1 MLSVNP
7 GEKGNAVMLQS
18 LLGLVV
24 LLGLAA
30 ALSERRGVIPWR
42 MVIGGLGLQALIA
55 AFILKAPFLRGIF
68 MALNAL
74 VSAMDTA
81 TRAGTA
87 FVFGYVGGGPAPF
100 ATTEPGA
107 AFILGFQ
114 ALPLVIVIAA
124 LTALLYYWNILPR
137 VVRGFS
143 LVLEKTMGIGGVLG
157 VGAGGCIFLGM
168 VEAPLLIRP
177 YMARMTRSELF
188 AMMATG
194 MSCIAGTMLM
204 LYATVLKAVIPDA
217 VGHILA
223 ASVIHAPAAL
233 LVAALM
239 IPETG
244 EPTLGHKL
252 PKSPASGAMDAVVTG
267 TSDGLKLFWSIVAT
281 LLVFVALVK
290 LANILL
296 GTLPDL
302 AGAPLTLE
310 RMLGVV
316 LAPVAWLIGV
326 PWAEA
331 TTAGSLLG
339 TKIVLNEFI
348 AFIDMAKLP
357 ADALSAHS
365 RLILTYAM
373 CSFANCGSVGILL
386 AGMGSLC
393 PERRTEITALGGRAL
408 LAGVMASL
416 MTGTVVGILSA
427 LP

>member
-1 MLSVNP
+1 MV
-7 GEKGNAVMLQS
+7 QS
-18 LLGLVV
+18 LLGLAT
-24 LLGLAA
+24 LLAVAML
-30 ALSERRGVIPWR
+30 LSERRGTIPWR
-42 MVIGGLGLQALIA
+42 LALGGLTLQAAIA
-55 AFILKAPFLRGIF
+55 AFMLKAPFLRGIF
-68 MALNAL
+68 LALNAL
-74 VSAMDTA
+74 VGAMDAA

-100 ATTEPGA
+100 EVTTPSA
-107 AFILGFQ
+107 SFILGFQ

-124 LTALLYYWNILPR
+124 LTALLYYWKILPR
-137 VVRGFS
+137 VVRAFS
-143 LVLEKTMGIGGVLG
+143 LVLEKSMGIGGVLG
-157 VGAGGCIFLGM
+157 VGAGGCVFLGM
-168 VEAPLLIRP
+168 IEAPLLIRP
-177 YMARMTRSELF
+177 YMERMTRSELF

-204 LYATVLKAVIPDA
+204 LYATVLQHVIPDA
-217 VGHILA
+217 LGHILT

-233 LVAALM
+233 VVAALM
-239 IPETG
+239 IPET
-244 EPTLGHKL
+244 EAPTLGHKL
-252 PKSPASGAMDAVVTG
+252 PGSPASGAMDAVVSG
-267 TSDGLKLFWSIVAT
+267 TSDGLRLFWNIVAT
-281 LLVFVALVK
+281 LLVFIALVK

-296 GTLPDL
+296 GTLPDV

-316 LAPVAWLIGV
+316 MAPVAWLLGV

-357 ADALSAHS
+357 GTALSEHS

-373 CSFANCGSVGILL
+373 CSFANLGSVGILL

-393 PERRTEITALGGRAL
+393 PTRKKEITALGGRAL
-408 LAGVMASL
+408 VAGVLASL
-416 MTGTVVGILSA
+416 MTGTVVGILASF
-427 LP
+427 

>member
-1 MLSVNP
+1 MAL
-7 GEKGNAVMLQS
+7 LQS
-18 LLGLVV
+18 LLGLVT
-24 LLGLAA
+24 LLAA
-30 ALSERRGVIPWR
+30 AMALGERRGVIPWR
-42 MVIGGLGLQALIA
+42 LVLGGLGLQAAIA
-55 AFILKAPFLRGIF
+55 AFMLKAPFLRGIF
-68 MALNAL
+68 MALNA
-74 VSAMDTA
+74 VVAAMDAA

-100 ATTEPGA
+100 AVTDADAG
-107 AFILGFQ
+107 FILGFQ

-124 LTALLYYWNILPR
+124 LTALLYYWKILPR

-168 VEAPLLIRP
+168 IEAPLLIRP

-204 LYATVLKAVIPDA
+204 LYATVLKAVLPDSL
-217 VGHILA
+217 GHILT

-233 LVAALM
+233 VVAALM
-239 IPETG
+239 LPETE
-244 EPTLGHKL
+244 EPTLGRKL
-252 PKSPASGAMDAVVTG
+252 PESPASGAMDAVVSG
-267 TSDGLKLFWSIVAT
+267 TADGLRLFWSILAT

-296 GTLPDL
+296 AVLPDV

-310 RMLGVV
+310 RLLGVV
-316 LAPVAWLIGV
+316 MAPVAWLLGI

-331 TTAGSLLG
+331 ATAGSLLG

-348 AFIDMAKLP
+348 AFMEMAKLP
-357 ADALSAHS
+357 AGTLSEHT

-373 CSFANCGSVGILL
+373 CSFANLGSVGILL
-386 AGMGSLC
+386 AGLTSLC
-393 PERRTEITALGGRAL
+393 PERKNEITALGGRAL
-408 LAGVMASL
+408 IAGVLASL
-416 MTGTVVGILSA
+416 MTGTVVGILASF
-427 LP
+427 

>member
-1 MLSVNP
+1 M
-7 GEKGNAVMLQS
+7 AQS

-24 LLGLAA
+24 LMAVAA
-30 ALSERRGVIPWR
+30 ACSERRGLIPWR
-42 MVIGGLGLQALIA
+42 MVAGGLGLQVAIA
-55 AFILKAPFLRGIF
+55 AFILKAPFLRGMF

-74 VSAMDTA
+74 VTAMDEA

-87 FVFGYVGGGPAPF
+87 FVFGFVGGGPAPF
-100 ATTEPGA
+100 AVTDPGA
-107 AFILGFQ
+107 SFILGFQ

-124 LTALLYYWNILPR
+124 LSALLYYWKILPR

-168 VEAPLLIRP
+168 VESPLLIRP

-244 EPTLGHKL
+244 APTLGRAM
-252 PKSPASGAMDAVVTG
+252 PESPASGAMDAVVGG
-267 TSDGLKLFWSIVAT
+267 TADGLKLFWSIVAT

-296 GTLPDL
+296 GGLPDV

-310 RMLGVV
+310 RSLGWM

-331 TTAGSLLG
+331 TTAGALLG

-348 AFIDMAKLP
+348 AFIDMARLP
-357 ADALSAHS
+357 EGALSSHS

-373 CSFANCGSVGILL
+373 CSFANFGSVGILL

-393 PERRTEITALGGRAL
+393 PQRRAEITALGGRAL

-416 MTGTVVGILSA
+416 MTGTVVGILA
-427 LP
+427 G

>member
-1 MLSVNP
+1 
-7 GEKGNAVMLQS
+7 MLQS

-42 MVIGGLGLQALIA
+42 MVIGGLGLQTLIA

-74 VSAMDTA
+74 VTAMDTA

-168 VEAPLLIRP
+168 VESPLLIRP

-244 EPTLGHKL
+244 EPTLGRKL

-310 RMLGVV
+310 RMLGYVM
-316 LAPVAWLIGV
+316 APIAWLIGV

-357 ADALSAHS
+357 ADALSAPS

-393 PERRTEITALGGRAL
+393 PERRTEITSLGGRAL

>member
-1 MLSVNP
+1 MAL
-7 GEKGNAVMLQS
+7 LQS
-18 LLGLVV
+18 LLGLVT
-24 LLGLAA
+24 LLAA
-30 ALSERRGVIPWR
+30 AMALGERRGVIPWR
-42 MVIGGLGLQALIA
+42 LVLGGLGLQAAIA
-55 AFILKAPFLRGIF
+55 AFMLKAPFLRGIF
-68 MALNAL
+68 MALNA
-74 VSAMDTA
+74 VVAAMDAA

-100 ATTEPGA
+100 AVTDADAG
-107 AFILGFQ
+107 FILGFQ

-124 LTALLYYWNILPR
+124 LTALLYYWKILPR

-168 VEAPLLIRP
+168 IEAPLLIRP

-204 LYATVLKAVIPDA
+204 LYATVLKTVLPDSL
-217 VGHILA
+217 GHILT

-233 LVAALM
+233 VVAALM
-239 IPETG
+239 LPETE
-244 EPTLGHKL
+244 EPTLGRKL
-252 PKSPASGAMDAVVTG
+252 PESPASGAMDAVVSG
-267 TSDGLKLFWSIVAT
+267 TADGLRLFWSILAT

-296 GTLPDL
+296 AVLPDV

-310 RMLGVV
+310 RLLGVV
-316 LAPVAWLIGV
+316 MAPVAWLLGI

-331 TTAGSLLG
+331 ATAGSLLG

-348 AFIDMAKLP
+348 AFMEMAKLP
-357 ADALSAHS
+357 AGTLSEHT

-373 CSFANCGSVGILL
+373 CSFANLGSVGILL
-386 AGMGSLC
+386 AGLTSLC
-393 PERRTEITALGGRAL
+393 PERKNEITALGGRAL
-408 LAGVMASL
+408 IAGVLASL
-416 MTGTVVGILSA
+416 MTGTVVGILASF
-427 LP
+427 

>member
-1 MLSVNP
+1 
-7 GEKGNAVMLQS
+7 MLQS

-24 LLGLAA
+24 LLTLAA

-55 AFILKAPFLRGIF
+55 AFMLKAPFLRGIF

-74 VSAMDTA
+74 VTAMDTA

-137 VVRGFS
+137 LVRGLS

-296 GTLPDL
+296 GALPDV
-302 AGAPLTLE
+302 AGTPLTLE
-310 RMLGVV
+310 RMLGVI

>member
-1 MLSVNP
+1 
-7 GEKGNAVMLQS
+7 MLQS
-18 LLGLVV
+18 LLGLVT
-24 LLGLAA
+24 LLAA
-30 ALSERRGVIPWR
+30 AMALSERRGVIPWR
-42 MVIGGLGLQALIA
+42 LVIGGLGLQAAIA
-55 AFILKAPFLRGIF
+55 AFMLKAPFLRGIF
-68 MALNAL
+68 MALNA
-74 VSAMDTA
+74 VVAAMDAA
-81 TRAGTA
+81 TRAGTS

-100 ATTEPGA
+100 AVTNADAG
-107 AFILGFQ
+107 FILGFQ

-124 LTALLYYWNILPR
+124 LTALLYYWKILPR

-168 VEAPLLIRP
+168 IEAPLLIRP

-204 LYATVLKAVIPDA
+204 LYATVLKTVLPDSL
-217 VGHILA
+217 GHILT

-233 LVAALM
+233 VVAALM
-239 IPETG
+239 LPETA
-244 EPTLGHKL
+244 EPTLGRKL
-252 PKSPASGAMDAVVTG
+252 PDSPASGPMDAVVSG
-267 TSDGLKLFWSIVAT
+267 TADGLRLFWSILAT

-296 GTLPDL
+296 AVLPDV

-316 LAPVAWLIGV
+316 MAPVAWLLGI

-331 TTAGSLLG
+331 ATAGSLLG
-339 TKIVLNEFI
+339 TKVVLNEFI
-348 AFIDMAKLP
+348 AFMEMAKLP
-357 ADALSAHS
+357 AGALSEHT

-373 CSFANCGSVGILL
+373 CSFANLGSVGILL
-386 AGMGSLC
+386 AGLTSLC
-393 PERRTEITALGGRAL
+393 PERKNEITALGGRAL
-408 LAGVMASL
+408 IAGVFASL
-416 MTGTVVGILSA
+416 MTGTVVGILASF
-427 LP
+427 

>member
-1 MLSVNP
+1 
-7 GEKGNAVMLQS
+7 MLQS

-42 MVIGGLGLQALIA
+42 MVAGGLGLQAVIA

-68 MALNAL
+68 MGLNAL
-74 VSAMDTA
+74 VTAMDTA

-100 ATTEPGA
+100 ATSDPGA

-124 LTALLYYWNILPR
+124 LSALLYYWKILPR
-137 VVRGFS
+137 VVRAFS
-143 LVLEKTMGIGGVLG
+143 LLLEKTMGIGGVLG

-168 VEAPLLIRP
+168 IEAPLLIRP

-204 LYATVLKAVIPDA
+204 LYATVLKSVIPDA

-223 ASVIHAPAAL
+223 ASIIHAPAAL

-244 EPTLGHKL
+244 EPTLGRKL
-252 PKSPASGAMDAVVTG
+252 PDSPASGAMDAVVTG
-267 TSDGLKLFWSIVAT
+267 TADGLKLFWNIVAT
-281 LLVFVALVK
+281 LLVFIALVK

-296 GTLPDL
+296 GALPDV
-302 AGAPLTLE
+302 AGAPVTLE
-310 RMLGVV
+310 RTLGSVM
-316 LAPVAWLIGV
+316 APVAWLIGI

-357 ADALSAHS
+357 QAALSPHT
-365 RLILTYAM
+365 RLILTYAL
-373 CSFANCGSVGILL
+373 CSFANLGSVGILL
-386 AGMGSLC
+386 AGLGSLC
-393 PERRTEITALGGRAL
+393 PERRAEITALGGRAL

-427 LP
+427 

>member
-1 MLSVNP
+1 
-7 GEKGNAVMLQS
+7 MLQS

-30 ALSERRGVIPWR
+30 AISERRGVIPWR

-74 VSAMDTA
+74 VTAMDTA

-168 VEAPLLIRP
+168 VESPLLIRP

-244 EPTLGHKL
+244 EPTLGRKL

-310 RMLGVV
+310 RMLGYIM
-316 LAPVAWLIGV
+316 APIAWLIGV

>member
-1 MLSVNP
+1 MW
-7 GEKGNAVMLQS
+7 QS
-18 LLGLVV
+18 LLGLAV
-24 LLGLAA
+24 LLGVAA
-30 ALSERRGVIPWR
+30 AVSERRGVIPWR
-42 MVIGGLGLQALIA
+42 MAIGGLGLQAVIA
-55 AFILKAPFLRGIF
+55 AFMLKAPFLRGAF
-68 MALNAL
+68 LALNAL
-74 VSAMDTA
+74 VNAMDEA

-100 ATTEPGA
+100 AVADQGA

-168 VEAPLLIRP
+168 IESPLLIRP
-177 YMARMTRSELF
+177 YLFRVTRSELF

-204 LYATVLKAVIPDA
+204 LYATVLREVIPDA
-217 VGHILA
+217 VGHILT

-239 IPETG
+239 LPESET
-244 EPTLGHKL
+244 PTLGRKL
-252 PKSPASGAMDAVVTG
+252 PKSPAAGAMDAVVSG
-267 TSDGLKLFWSIVAT
+267 TADGLKLFWSIVAT

-296 GTLPDL
+296 GALPDVS
-302 AGAPLTLE
+302 GAPVTLE
-310 RMLGVV
+310 RTLGLVM
-316 LAPVAWLIGV
+316 APAAWLLGV

-331 TTAGSLLG
+331 ATAGSLLG

-357 ADALSAHS
+357 ETALSAHS

-373 CSFANCGSVGILL
+373 CSFANFGSVGILL
-386 AGMGSLC
+386 AGMTSLC
-393 PERRTEITALGGRAL
+393 PERKTEITALGGKAL
-408 LAGVMASL
+408 LAGVLASL
-416 MTGTVVGILSA
+416 MTGTVVGILTSF
-427 LP
+427 